1 MKTSIFTESLDL
13 SEAQIDADNH
23 LLKGVVLI
31 RSGMSLN
38 RRFYSEDVLKN
49 AVKVFEATKSYD
61 SHKKGERQVSEIS
74 GWYSN
79 VRYEEGALR
88 ADRYFSRTRAGQ
100 DVWSIAEDI
109 VSGRAPRTLAGL
121 SINAVGTGKSKKFD
135 DGDALNV
142 ESISAATSIDDVS
155 QPAAGG
161 TYLTASN
168 GDEMT
173 EAILQA
179 LTFEEWFESRPEF
192 ITRVKNEMKAVR
204 QDEAV
209 KVATANADTLQMA
222 LNEAQSQLET
232 LKGERDAALAE
243 AGSKA
248 RELELEKTFRKVGLP
263 PAVETD
269 LRTRLMET
277 EPGKW
282 LTIIAGERTK
292 LTALGLKPRVSVT
305 GAGQQIAE
313 SVMTIINKV
322 DPIVEARKAVAAA
335 RTPEELLKIRESLG
349 R

>member
-179 LTFEEWFESRPEF
+179 LTFEEWFESRPEY
-192 ITRVKNEMKAVR
+192 IKRVQNEMKTIR
-204 QDEAV
+204 QDDALKAV
-209 KVATANADTLQMA
+209 KAEAEDATQA
-222 LNEAQSQLET
+222 LREAQSELET
-232 LKGERDAALAE
+232 LKAERDAAIADRD
-243 AGSKA
+243 SKA
-248 RELELEKTFRKVGLP
+248 RALALEEALSKVQLP
-263 PAVETD
+263 AAYKTD
-269 LRTRLMET
+269 LRTRLPAIAIEQWESVIET
-277 EPGKW
+277 EIAKAKSGVKP
-282 LTIIAGERTK
+282 TI
-292 LTALGLKPRVSVT
+292 PVT
-305 GAGQQIAE
+305 GAGQQIAQPIAE
-313 SVMTIINKV
+313 SKRSV
-322 DPIVEARKAVAAA
+322 DPMIELRARLA
-335 RTPEELLKIRESLG
+335 RAKTPAEHATILQEMRS
-349 R
+349 